1 MSVYAQRCE
10 GYEDEMLEYVAPSPS
25 TAMPGADFYGVD
37 QTQNLKDITAER
49 TWWAQWLGSIVMAQ
63 NDAVATN
70 IEDKCLLFDLDSV
83 LTLEDNH
90 LPSHLFDSIN
100 IQLTVRDNNQIVPID
115 VVAAGALSDELSSY
129 VEINNISLE
138 LFYYPVDQAQVM
150 AEWEASAALERSGQA
165 EYGMA
170 FLTKLISVYPGVINS
185 STQTYNLSIGGSIPR
200 ESYVYILDTW

>member
-1 MSVYAQRCE
+1 
-10 GYEDEMLEYVAPSPS
+10 
-25 TAMPGADFYGVD
+25 
-37 QTQNLKDITAER
+37 
-49 TWWAQWLGSIVMAQ
+49 MAQ

-150 AEWEASAALERSGQA
+150 AE
-165 EYGMA
+165 
-170 FLTKLISVYPGVINS
+170 
-185 STQTYNLSIGGSIPR
+185 
-200 ESYVYILDTW
+200 